1 MGIAERRERER
12 LQRRQLILE
21 AARRVFFR
29 CGFRQATMEQI
40 AQEAELGKA
49 TLYDYF
55 GSKEELY
62 VALLEEGLRLLDA
75 HMEQVEQHYRTRPVR
90 EAIHAMAQAYV
101 RFAQEQPEYFVLL
114 MHVSTALELP
124 LERVPQELLQ
134 RLHALQEQAVL
145 RGTTLVLRGIREGI
159 FPEWSVPERVIA
171 QFWVILTGAI
181 ALARHPYRMRLLEG
195 VSVEELVRELVELF
209 ICGWQWQSERS

>member
-12 LQRRQLILE
+12 LQRRQLILD

-29 CGFRQATMEQI
+29 YGFRQATMEQI

-75 HMEQVEQHYRTRPVR
+75 RMEQVEQHYRTRSVR
-90 EAIHAMAQAYV
+90 QAIHAMAQAYV

-145 RGTTLVLRGIREGI
+145 RGKELVLRGVREGI
-159 FPEWSVPERVIA
+159 FPEWSVPEQVIA
-171 QFWVILTGAI
+171 QFWVILSGAI

-195 VSVEELVRELVELF
+195 VSVEELVHELVELF
-209 ICGWQWQSERS
+209 VHGWQWRREHS